1 MKSMF
6 IYAGLWHIQFN
17 KLASVFSF
25 DGEMPSAFSAFFFF
39 LRGWGECAM
48 YILLPFDLQHHK
60 SLMVEWDWQSLPK
73 HPSETQ

>member
-39 LRGWGECAM
+39 ERLGGVRHVHSPALRFATSQIINGGMGLAEFAQTP
-48 YILLPFDLQHHK
+48 I
-60 SLMVEWDWQSLPK
+60 
-73 HPSETQ
+73 